1 MKKLAAI
8 SLLDILPES
17 ILLDP
22 KIKASAQALDA
33 QFQAVTRATRE
44 VLHLPRLDALHGN
57 IIDYLA
63 EQFHLDFYEPLY
75 LTESE
80 KKNLIRESI
89 AWHRIKG
96 TPAAVEKIAHAA
108 FVDSQVIEWFD
119 YENGQPYHFKIRSHG
134 FKETPDGWAT
144 YVRMLN
150 AAKNVRSWCDNYE
163 IYLDEDDFGIA
174 PAYAGE
180 LELLTGDKTISLD
193 KPKLDFQVK
202 TFADTVN
209 ITFGNV
215 TESLRRPNLKFD
227 VVNFAAM
234 AMKRVGSIKID
245 TSDAHSDESYFAR
258 SWTSKVFAGMS
269 NVIFGKKFWNL
280 SVPQDT
286 VAKNFVSN
294 VQVNF
299 GKVTVDTERRQN
311 IVSQVNV
318 HAANILSKVGN
329 VTIDT
334 SDEHPDENYFGKAWT
349 SKVCAAQVNLVT
361 GSKTLGD
368 ETTRHNFKS
377 KVRVGVV
384 ETFTGYVT
392 IDCSENEPWPDV
404 PISGDTVS
412 LRYRFPNLRK
422 RFITLKDPRDD
433 LTKADIREV
442 SDITTASKV
451 LLNSYGQLTT
461 GVDLAII
468 VKNKVI
474 TIF

>member
-8 SLLDILPES
+8 SLLDLLPES

-44 VLHLPRLDALHGN
+44 VLHLPRLDELHGN
-57 IIDYLA
+57 ILDYLS

-80 KKNLIRESI
+80 KKNLIRQSI

-96 TPAAVEKIAHAA
+96 TKYAVEKIAHDA

-119 YENGQPYHFKIRSHG
+119 YDGLPYHFKIRSHG

-163 IYLDEDDFGIA
+163 IYLDDDDFGIA

-180 LELLTGDKTISLD
+180 LELLTGDKSISLD
-193 KPKLDFQVK
+193 KPNLDFQVK
-202 TFADTVN
+202 TFADTV
-209 ITFGNV
+209 IFTFGNV
-215 TESLRRPNLKFD
+215 SESLRRPNLKFD
-227 VVNFAAM
+227 VANFAAM
-234 AMKRVGSIKID
+234 AMKRVGSIKIG

-286 VAKNFVSN
+286 VAKSFALN
-294 VQVNF
+294 VQVNT
-299 GKVTVDTERRQN
+299 GKVTLETERRQN
-311 IVSQVNV
+311 FVSQVDV

-329 VTIDT
+329 ITIDT
-334 SDEHPDENYFGKAWT
+334 SDERSDENYFGKAWT

-392 IDCSENEPWPDV
+392 IGCSENEPFPEV
-404 PISGDTVS
+404 PTDGNWIT
-412 LRYRFPNLRK
+412 LRYRFPSLRK

-468 VKNKVI
+468 TKQTSR
-474 TIF
+474 TIL